1 MSQHTSLRRFGA
13 SGYTLIEL
21 IIVVAIIGIVAAV
34 TVPTLLRAKLT
45 ANEAAAVGSLRAINT
60 AQSAYSAAA
69 ADGEFADRL
78 SVLVVPCSPGGA
90 GFISPDLAADP
101 SQKSGYQIVLSAGT
115 NGAGA
120 FDCNGTQAYRGYYLT
135 AIPISVGNS
144 GNRGFATSARHVIY
158 QDLSGNAPTEAA
170 IAPGGGGT
178 PLQ

>member
-1 MSQHTSLRRFGA
+1 
-13 SGYTLIEL
+13 
-21 IIVVAIIGIVAAV
+21 
-34 TVPTLLRAKLT
+34 VPTLLRAKLT

-120 FDCNGTQAYRGYYLT
+120 LDCNGTQAYRGYYLT